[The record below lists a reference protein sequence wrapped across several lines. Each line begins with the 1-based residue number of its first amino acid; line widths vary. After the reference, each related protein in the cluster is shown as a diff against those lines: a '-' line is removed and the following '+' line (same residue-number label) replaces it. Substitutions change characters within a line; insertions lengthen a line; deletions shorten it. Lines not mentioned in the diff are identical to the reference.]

1 MGKEWLEVN
10 SNSKEECRQKDD
22 EDSEH
27 DMFED
32 LSTGGPSWCRA
43 VGEGRIGSWGG
54 ERKGL
59 DLGGFCRLRI

>member
-1 MGKEWLEVN
+1 MK
-10 SNSKEECRQKDD
+10 SNPREECGQKDH

-27 DMFED
+27 DTFED

-54 ERKGL
+54 ERNGS
-59 DLGGFCRLRI
+59 DFGDFCRLS